1 MRYPLDMTTTLPP
14 VLAVDDNE
22 EDLNLIEAVLGQDG
36 FRVLRAPDRR
46 SALKLLRH
54 EPGVLLVDLALP
66 DAHGL
71 EVLRTAQ
78 ARDPDL
84 TGIVLTASTRRQD
97 AIESLRDGAFD
108 FLVKPCESDLL
119 TASVRR
125 AARHYGLRRALR
137 DKSVE
142 PVEACRDFL
151 AEVLHELKTPLA
163 VIQGYAGLLDTG
175 ETPENLR
182 SGLRSIHDNA
192 LQLARL
198 VNDFMDAERLKTRK
212 ISLQLEPVPMADIL
226 DAAAADFQPLAAER
240 GLSLR
245 RLPPAAF
252 VRVQADFIRVRQVLG
267 NLLANALKFTPRGG
281 TVTLW
286 GRPEGDRGLFCVED
300 TGVGLT
306 DEDRERVF
314 QRRVQFEAGLTDRAG
329 LGLGLAIAKDIVELH
344 GGRIWAESRL
354 GLGSRFYFT
363 LPVTQEP
370 ADPARFTD
378 PAQTAVKKIA

>member
-1 MRYPLDMTTTLPP
+1 M
-14 VLAVDDNE
+14 LAVDDNE
-22 EDLNLIEAVLGQDG
+22 QDLDLIETILGQDG

-46 SALKLLRH
+46 RALELLKH

-71 EVLRTAQ
+71 EVLRAAQ

-84 TGIVLTASTRRQD
+84 TGIVLTASARRRD

-137 DKSVE
+137 DKSAE

-151 AEVLHELKTPLA
+151 ADVLHELKTPLA

-175 ETPENLR
+175 EEGYSDILR

-212 ISLQLEPVPMADIL
+212 IALQPEPVPMADIL

-240 GLSLR
+240 GLSIAR
-245 RLPPAAF
+245 QPPVAF
-252 VRVQADFIRVRQVLG
+252 VRVRADFIRVRQVLG

-300 TGVGLT
+300 TGVGLS
-306 DEDRERVF
+306 DEDRQSVF
-314 QRRVQFEAGLTDRAG
+314 QRRVQVEGGLSDRAG

-363 LPVTQEP
+363 LPLAQEP
-370 ADPARFTD
+370 ADPARFTE
-378 PAQTAVKKIA
+378 PPQTAIRKIG